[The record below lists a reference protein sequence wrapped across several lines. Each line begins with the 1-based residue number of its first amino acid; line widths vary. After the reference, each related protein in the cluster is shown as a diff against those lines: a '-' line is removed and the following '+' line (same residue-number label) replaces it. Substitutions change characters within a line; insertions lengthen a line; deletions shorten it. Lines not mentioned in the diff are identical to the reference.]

1 MPPPASRLPGF
12 PASRLPRFPAS
23 RLPGFPAFRLP
34 ASQLFCFPAF
44 WLPSPFS
51 PSLPPSP
58 PSPPSLLLLCL
69 RPLSEPPVFCPLWM
83 EWRGRGPCPDAVWP
97 LPAVFWGV
105 ASRIPRVPPAFG
117 WRVREGKL
125 RRALDVG
132 CGAGPLVGRS
142 GPLVRAAAWCLSAAG
157 ADTEMEPP
165 DMKKSAAPSVGSGA
179 FVLHFTGRGG
189 QSGLSAAVRSGEVA
203 LPVGLGFRCGPRV
216 AGPFSGRVGPRH
228 GDGTAVHEKSA
239 APDVESGAFALCFA
253 GLGLAQTVIISFS
266 LRSRTPSSS
275 LVNFSSSFCVC
286 VSPSFDSSSG
296 MPSF

>member
-1 MPPPASRLPGF
+1 
-12 PASRLPRFPAS
+12 
-23 RLPGFPAFRLP
+23 
-34 ASQLFCFPAF
+34 
-44 WLPSPFS
+44 
-51 PSLPPSP
+51 
-58 PSPPSLLLLCL
+58 
-69 RPLSEPPVFCPLWM
+69 M
-83 EWRGRGPCPDAVWP
+83 EWRGRGPCPDAVR
-97 LPAVFWGV
+97 LLSAVFGA
-105 ASRIPRVPPAFG
+105 ASRIPRVPPASDG
-117 WRVREGKL
+117 IASERL
-125 RRALDVG
+125 L
-132 CGAGPLVGRS
+132 
-142 GPLVRAAAWCLSAAG
+142 AWMSYGSCLSLGRFADIPVPAPPDG
-157 ADTEMEPP
+157 AVGALTGFRCELWRGSARRSWRAFGASRGVVPFGGRGGPDTETGPP

>member
-1 MPPPASRLPGF
+1 MPP

-23 RLPGFPAFRLP
+23 
-34 ASQLFCFPAF
+34 CFPAF
-44 WLPSPFS
+44 LLSCFLASFPLFSFPSSF
-51 PSLPPSP
+51 PSVPPSP
-58 PSPPSLLLLCL
+58 LFAAFAGASGF
-69 RPLSEPPVFCPLWM
+69 LSA
-83 EWRGRGPCPDAVWP
+83 PD
-97 LPAVFWGV
+97 GV
-105 ASRIPRVPPAFG
+105 ARERSMPGCRLASACRFLGGASRIPRVPPAFG

-132 CGAGPLVGRS
+132 CGAGPLVGR
-142 GPLVRAAAWCLSAAG
+142 GGTLVRAAAWCLSAAG

-228 GDGTAVHEKSA
+228 GDGTAVHEKAPPPMWKA
-239 APDVESGAFALCFA
+239 ALSPCVLPAWDW
-253 GLGLAQTVIISFS
+253 
-266 LRSRTPSSS
+266 LRRS
-275 LVNFSSSFCVC
+275 
-286 VSPSFDSSSG
+286 
-296 MPSF
+296 

>member
-1 MPPPASRLPGF
+1 MPP

-23 RLPGFPAFRLP
+23 PLPGFPASRLPASRLP

-44 WLPSPFS
+44 LLSGF
-51 PSLPPSP
+51 LPPFLLP
-58 PSPPSLLLLCL
+58 FLLPLLPLRPSFSSVCGLCRSLRFSVRFGWNGVGEVHARMPFGLCL
-69 RPLSEPPVFCPLWM
+69 PFFGGWLRGYPGFRPLSD
-83 EWRGRGPCPDAVWP
+83 G
-97 LPAVFWGV
+97 
-105 ASRIPRVPPAFG
+105 
-117 WRVREGKL
+117 
-125 RRALDVG
+125 G
-132 CGAGPLVGRS
+132 CGKGSSAGPLMW
-142 GPLVRAAAWCLSAAG
+142 AAARVRLSAGPGLWCEPRRG
-157 ADTEMEPP
+157 AYW
-165 DMKKSAAPSVGSGA
+165 
-179 FVLHFTGRGG
+179 
-189 QSGLSAAVRSGEVA
+189 
-203 LPVGLGFRCGPRV
+203 
-216 AGPFSGRVGPRH
+216 RVGPRH

>member
-1 MPPPASRLPGF
+1 MPFYAS
-12 PASRLPRFPAS
+12 ARFPAS
-23 RLPGFPAFRLP
+23 PLPGFPAFRLP
-34 ASQLFCFPAF
+34 RFPASCFPAF
-44 WLPSPFS
+44 LLSCFLASFPLFSFPSSF
-51 PSLPPSP
+51 PSFPSVPPSP
-58 PSPPSLLLLCL
+58 LFAAFAGASGF
-69 RPLSEPPVFCPLWM
+69 LSALDGMAWERSMPGCRSAFVCRFC
-83 EWRGRGPCPDAVWP
+83 
-97 LPAVFWGV
+97 GV